1 MKVIIRK
8 DSATSARAAAAQIST
23 SFHSEP
29 HGVLGI
35 ATGSSPQP
43 LYEALTTLVADG
55 LDLGGITAF
64 ALDEYVGLDPSDPQS
79 YRSIIDRDVT
89 VPLRLDR
96 SRVFVPEGGTAAVT
110 RTAAAYDSAIREAGG
125 IRLQIL
131 GIGTNGHIGFNEP
144 GSPRDSRTRVV
155 GLTESTRAD
164 NSRFFT
170 TPSDVPSAA
179 VSQGIGT
186 ICEALA
192 IIVMANGS
200 HKAEAVRDAIEGPVT
215 EESPASILQLHPDV
229 TFYLDEDAASLLREN
244 DRADDRHD
252 AAAVLVSRAPIGAV
266 QAAADTPV

>member
-8 DSATSARAAAAQIST
+8 DSATSAEAAALQIVT
-23 SFHSEP
+23 SFHNES

-43 LYEALTTLVADG
+43 LYEALTALVADG
-55 LDLGGITAF
+55 LDLSGITVF
-64 ALDEYVGLDPSDPQS
+64 ALDEYVGLDPSHPQS

-89 VPLRLDR
+89 VPLRLDPP
-96 SRVFVPEGGTAAVT
+96 RVFVPEGDAAVVT
-110 RTAAAYDSAIREAGG
+110 RAAAAYDSAIREAGG

-155 GLTESTRAD
+155 RLADSTRAD

-170 TPSDVPSAA
+170 TPSDVPSEA

-215 EESPASILQLHPDV
+215 EESPASLLQLHPDV
-229 TFYLDEDAASLLREN
+229 TFYLDEDAASLLRPN
-244 DRADDRHD
+244 DRADDKHD
-252 AAAVLVSRAPIGAV
+252 AVAVLVSREQMFAV